1 MNLAKWNKL
10 YENNKRL
17 DEIFINKYQN
27 DKKLFEKN
35 AIELMVEIGEFVN
48 ETKIFKYWTIKEP
61 NKEKILEEYA
71 DVITMILSFYGI
83 YNLDIKKTY
92 PQIRENDILKLIMEL
107 FHKGYL
113 FYQQNNKEVLEEI
126 FYYTLHI
133 GALLKFKETEIIEA
147 IDNKQKIIKERLNS
161 DY

>member
-1 MNLAKWNKL
+1 
-10 YENNKRL
+10 
-17 DEIFINKYQN
+17 
-27 DKKLFEKN
+27 
-35 AIELMVEIGEFVN
+35 
-48 ETKIFKYWTIKEP
+48 
-61 NKEKILEEYA
+61 
-71 DVITMILSFYGI
+71 
-83 YNLDIKKTY
+83 
-92 PQIRENDILKLIMEL
+92 MEL